1 MTSLNGHGHP
11 VESEDRKSVSGD
23 QSLPP
28 ICERYSTTPN
38 TTSQSVTKQ
47 RPPPKWKLVG
57 LAQDMPQNSHN
68 MPRNHSSHFNPL
80 DSASPPDLPPRMRR
94 RMSDDSENRREK
106 PPELPPR
113 NASDSQAKGQ
123 STGFVSGRKG
133 GFSGTPSKWRNEREK
148 VSRTGRFAYVPPTLE
163 EKWGSGLET
172 LSLLQFVEKYSNS
185 LPAQVSVEKGHYGSN
200 DPETLGNQEKLIISY
215 VKSRKVLNIIT
226 STKQKFSLPLG
237 SAIQLNLLYNPEEN
251 EERACK
257 GYIFQSVGEMVN
269 RFPGVNL
276 PRVIRA
282 TKTYR
287 GDGLKSTVHENEL
300 LVVENYDT
308 HTKKLQV
315 ISHGRN
321 PISKFLP
328 DQCQGEFTTEPSK
341 VGLYVSDIN
350 SYIGTPLSILELQAL
365 LDMSELASM
374 SADTQID
381 KSLNGFVTLSG
392 FVTERS
398 LIGTRVEDE
407 GVPSTHLKAFEIPV
421 NDNLRNVEV
430 TVMKTNMSIK
440 YPPTTAADAPLES
453 WYQEESFASTKIQ
466 RLFDDYVRH
475 GHERDG
481 VAINAAYNVYD
492 ELSEPPPPPVPQ
504 RVPQASPYSV
514 TDLLQ
519 PQQQQQSPQLDD
531 SDEVDSGTSSRDPD
545 EHSSSSESPP
555 DDANDHRMHASAGDS
570 YGVTKSDLEMTI
582 RSVLSEVMG
591 DKQPRIQSDR
601 YSCYYTSMDPKE
613 GKFIHLYECSAFK
626 VTILQYRWNRF
637 NRKSEVKRC
646 HN

>member
-1 MTSLNGHGHP
+1 MASLNGHGHS
-11 VESEDRKSVSGD
+11 VESEDKKSGSGD
-23 QSLPP
+23 QPLPP

-38 TTSQSVTKQ
+38 TTSQSVTRQ
-47 RPPPKWKLVG
+47 RPLPKWKLVG
-57 LAQDMPQNSHN
+57 LAQDMPPNSRNPNSHK
-68 MPRNHSSHFNPL
+68 MPRNHSAQFNHL
-80 DSASPPDLPPRMRR
+80 DNASPPDLPPRMRR

-133 GFSGTPSKWRNEREK
+133 GFSGTPSKWKNEREK
-148 VSRTGRFAYVPPTLE
+148 INRTGRFAYVPPTLE

-185 LPAQVSVEKGHYGSN
+185 LPTQVSVEKGHYGSN
-200 DPETLGNQEKLIISY
+200 DPETLGNQEKLIISF
-215 VKSRKVLNIIT
+215 VKSRKVLNIVT

-237 SAIQLNLLYNPEEN
+237 SAIQLSLLYNPEGNKEK
-251 EERACK
+251 AYK
-257 GYIFQSVGEMVN
+257 GYMFQSVGEMIK

-276 PRVIRA
+276 PKVVCA
-282 TKTYR
+282 TKAYS
-287 GDGLKSTVHENEL
+287 GAGLKSTVHENEL
-300 LVVENYDT
+300 LVVENYDMQ
-308 HTKKLQV
+308 TKKLQV

-341 VGLYVSDIN
+341 VSLYVSDIN
-350 SYIGTPLSILELQAL
+350 SYVGTPLSILELKAT

-374 SADTQID
+374 SADTLID
-381 KSLNGFVTLSG
+381 KSLNGVVTLSG

-407 GVPSTHLKAFEIPV
+407 GASSAQSKAFEIPV

-430 TVMKTNMSIK
+430 TVMKTNMAIK
-440 YPPTTAADAPLES
+440 YPPTTTVYAPLES
-453 WYQEESFASTKIQ
+453 WYQEESLASTKIQ

-492 ELSEPPPPPVPQ
+492 ELSEPSPPHVPP
-504 RVPQASPYSV
+504 RIPQASPYSV
-514 TDLLQ
+514 SDLLQ
-519 PQQQQQSPQLDD
+519 PQQQQSPHLDD
-531 SDEVDSGTSSRDPD
+531 SDEVDAGTSSRDPD
-545 EHSSSSESPP
+545 EHSSLSKSPP
-555 DDANDHRMHASAGDS
+555 DDASDHRMHPSVGDS
-570 YGVTKSDLEMTI
+570 HGVTKSNLEMTI

-591 DKQPRIQSDR
+591 EKQQRVQPDR
-601 YSCYYTSMDPKE
+601 YSCYYTSMDSKE
-613 GKFIHLYECSAFK
+613 SKFYTFA
-626 VTILQYRWNRF
+626 
-637 NRKSEVKRC
+637 
-646 HN
+646 